1 VLLALDADDTGSW
14 SGSATG
20 GNLSEG
26 ESVNTTEWKAETRL
40 KRKRRREWRTFNSH
54 FPCTAMVHFPHLNP
68 FPHTLPSHTAQILG
82 VTNEWDL
89 KSWGLKEVEA
99 SSPRVE
105 SMRATSEE
113 RRVEEKARAERECVV
128 E

>member
-1 VLLALDADDTGSW
+1 
-14 SGSATG
+14 
-20 GNLSEG
+20 
-26 ESVNTTEWKAETRL
+26 
-40 KRKRRREWRTFNSH
+40 
-54 FPCTAMVHFPHLNP
+54 
-68 FPHTLPSHTAQILG
+68 
-82 VTNEWDL
+82 
-89 KSWGLKEVEA
+89 LKEVEA